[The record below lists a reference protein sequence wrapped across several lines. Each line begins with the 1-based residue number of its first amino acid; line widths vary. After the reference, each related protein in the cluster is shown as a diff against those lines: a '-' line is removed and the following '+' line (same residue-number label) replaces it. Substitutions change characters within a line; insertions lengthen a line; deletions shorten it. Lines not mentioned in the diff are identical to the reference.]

1 MKYLKLIIL
10 LTLTT
15 ILTGCTLPFQSD
27 KYPAWNTNGLI
38 DSTTL
43 EDGRVV
49 AGYQGLSVNETAHT
63 RWLDI
68 TIKNVTICD
77 SFENYKASA
86 GKKLVV
92 ANIDVANTSDAK
104 QYLSLE
110 DFPLMWNLD
119 KEEANY
125 TYSFNPNIDSAIF
138 LKDNMVIKINETIS
152 FKTIYEIDDNLS
164 KPYAIYYGEI
174 YSDKIEGNS
183 YYFYVR

>member
-1 MKYLKLIIL
+1 MKYFKLIIL
-10 LTLTT
+10 LTLAT

-27 KYPAWNTNGLI
+27 KYPAWKTNGLI
-38 DSTTL
+38 DAKTL
-43 EDGRVV
+43 EDGRLVS
-49 AGYQGLSVNETAHT
+49 GYQGLNINEVANT

-68 TIKNVTICD
+68 IIKNVTVCD
-77 SFENYKASA
+77 SFENYKAGAS
-86 GKKLVV
+86 KKLVV
-92 ANIDVANTSDAK
+92 ANIEVTNTSDSK

-119 KEEANY
+119 EEDASY
-125 TYSFNPNIDSAIF
+125 TYSFDPNIDSVSF
-138 LKDNMVIKINETIS
+138 LKDNMLIKVGETIS

-174 YSDKIEGNS
+174 YSDKVEGNS